1 VGHFPGESLVILCI
15 GLAVLGAVYPDN
27 RWSRT
32 FARGFRTDWVIPRGA
47 VRATLAVTAALLAIV
62 AFVVR

>member
-1 VGHFPGESLVILCI
+1 M
-15 GLAVLGAVYPDN
+15 GLAVLAAIYPDN
-27 RWSRT
+27 RWSRAFT
-32 FARGFRTDWVIPRGA
+32 RGFRTDWVIPRGA